1 MYTYLWCFGLISYAS
16 RYNIINMCISLYS
29 HMILH
34 LGNVLY
40 VDLCRLVNVC
50 IYVYDCL
57 LYPSS
62 GHSDSVWSVAISADG
77 TKVISGSWDKTI
89 KIWDAASGDV
99 MQTLSGESDM
109 LCVYMCICLNM

>member
-1 MYTYLWCFGLISYAS
+1 
-16 RYNIINMCISLYS
+16 
-29 HMILH
+29 MILH
-34 LGNVLY
+34 IGNVLY

-62 GHSDSVWSVAISADG
+62 GHSSDVNSVAISADG
-77 TKVISGSWDKTI
+77 TKVISGSGDNTI

-109 LCVYMCICLNM
+109 LCVNMCICLNM

>member
-1 MYTYLWCFGLISYAS
+1 
-16 RYNIINMCISLYS
+16 
-29 HMILH
+29 MILH
-34 LGNVLY
+34 IGNVLY

-62 GHSDSVWSVAISADG
+62 GHNASVSSVAISADG
-77 TKVISGSWDKTI
+77 TKVISGSSDNTI

-109 LCVYMCICLNM
+109 LCVNMCICLNI

>member
-1 MYTYLWCFGLISYAS
+1 
-16 RYNIINMCISLYS
+16 
-29 HMILH
+29 MILH
-34 LGNVLY
+34 IGNVLY

-62 GHSDSVWSVAISADG
+62 GHSYCVNSVAISADG
-77 TKVISGSWDKTI
+77 TKVISGSDDNTI

-99 MQTLSGESDM
+99 MQTFSGESDM
-109 LCVYMCICLNM
+109 LCVNMCICLNI

>member
-1 MYTYLWCFGLISYAS
+1 
-16 RYNIINMCISLYS
+16 
-29 HMILH
+29 MILH
-34 LGNVLY
+34 IGNVLY

-62 GHSDSVWSVAISADG
+62 GHSSYVSSVAISADG
-77 TKVISGSWDKTI
+77 TKVISGSWDNTI

-109 LCVYMCICLNM
+109 LCVNMCICCNI

>member
-1 MYTYLWCFGLISYAS
+1 
-16 RYNIINMCISLYS
+16 
-29 HMILH
+29 MILH
-34 LGNVLY
+34 IGNVLY

-62 GHSDSVWSVAISADG
+62 GHSSCVRSLVISADG
-77 TKVISGSWDKTI
+77 TKVISGSNDKTI

-109 LCVYMCICLNM
+109 LCVHVYIVMFYIIAWICVNLRNLMSVYMKN

>member
-1 MYTYLWCFGLISYAS
+1 MIV
-16 RYNIINMCISLYS
+16 
-29 HMILH
+29 HM
-34 LGNVLY
+34 GNVLT
-40 VDLCRLVNVC
+40 VDLCRRVNVC

-62 GHSDSVWSVAISADG
+62 GHSGCVNSVVISADG
-77 TKVISGSWDKTI
+77 TKVVSGSTDKTI

-109 LCVYMCICLNM
+109 LCVYMCICFNTSICKNV